1 MEIKECADLHINVV
15 AITSGHIFY
24 FGITELFSKFNA
36 HIAH

>member
-1 MEIKECADLHINVV
+1 MEITECVELHINVV
-15 AITSGHIFY
+15 AITSIHIFY